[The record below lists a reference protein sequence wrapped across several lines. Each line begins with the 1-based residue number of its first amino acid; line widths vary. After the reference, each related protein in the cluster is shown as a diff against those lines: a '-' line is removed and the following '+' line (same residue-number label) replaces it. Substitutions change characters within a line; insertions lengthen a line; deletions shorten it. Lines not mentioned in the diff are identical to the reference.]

1 MKLKY
6 LEEIN
11 STNSYCKNNILNLED
26 RTIVYTFFQTSGRGR
41 FARQWVNLG
50 KDNLYLSI
58 VLKPSSVLMPVYSNL
73 TQYTSLILAQTFME
87 SGVSPKIKWPN
98 DILIDSKKISGILAE
113 TVFKNGELNGIIIGV
128 GINLNADAKDFLQID
143 KPVTSL
149 NLELNKAV
157 DKIEFFER
165 FINKFF
171 DSYDLFLKEG
181 FMFIKP
187 KYEQFIDFLGKEITI
202 NNLDEKVVGIAKEIT
217 NDGAIVINDK
227 KFFTGDIL

>member
-11 STNSYCKNNILNLED
+11 STNSYCKDNILNLED
-26 RTIVYTFFQTSGRGR
+26 RTVVYTFVQTSGRGR
-41 FARQWVNLG
+41 FARKWVNLG

-87 SGVSPKIKWPN
+87 SGVNPKIKWPN
-98 DILIDSKKISGILAE
+98 DILIDGKKISGILAE
-113 TVFKNGELNGIIIGV
+113 TVFKNGELKGIIIGV

-143 KPVTSL
+143 KLVTSL
-149 NLELNKAV
+149 NIELNKTV
-157 DKIEFFER
+157 DKIEFLER

-171 DSYDLFLKEG
+171 DGYDLFLNGG

-202 NNLDEKVVGIAKEIT
+202 NNLDEKIVGIAKEIT